1 MERAIVL
8 CEGKFGTTTGKTA
21 SGLVRRS
28 ERYRIV
34 GVVDSTKAGMDA
46 GEVLDGVPRGIPIF
60 RDVSE
65 ALRHTS
71 PDWLIIGVATVGG
84 MLPQEFRQMVKAAL
98 EQGVGVISGLHE
110 FLSEDEEFAA
120 LAERTGARI
129 LDIRREPPLEQ
140 MHSFGDKARHLD
152 ALRIP
157 VLGTDSAIGKRTTA
171 VELVHALIAAGV
183 KAVFVATGQ
192 TGLLQGAR
200 YGVPLDAIQGDY
212 MVGELEHAI
221 AQAYENEQP
230 EVIVVEGQGSIS
242 HPAYVCGSR
251 AILSASAPSGVVLQ
265 HAPGRTIRN
274 YHPELRLPMPSMET
288 EMRLIEAF
296 SGARVIALT
305 INHEGLS
312 RAEVET
318 IVKEWESKYSMPA
331 CDPLWD
337 GCERIVDVLKGMMGG
352 KTKPETNGQHT

>member
-1 MERAIVL
+1 MEHAIVL
-8 CEGKFGTTTGKTA
+8 CEGKFGTNTGKTA

-28 ERYRIV
+28 ERYRIM

-46 GEVLDGVPRGIPIF
+46 GEVLDGVRRRIPIF
-60 RDVSE
+60 RNVQE
-65 ALRHTS
+65 AMERTN

-84 MLPQEFRQMVKAAL
+84 MLPSEFRPMVRAAL

-110 FLSEDEEFAA
+110 FLSEDEEFRT

-129 LDIRREPPLEQ
+129 LDIRREPPLSQ
-140 MHSFGDKARHLD
+140 MHSFADRARHLS

-171 VELVHALIAAGV
+171 LELVHALNVAGV

-200 YGVPLDAIQGDY
+200 YGVPLDGIQGDY
-212 MVGELEHAI
+212 MAGELEHAI
-221 AQAYENEQP
+221 VQAYENEHP
-230 EVIVVEGQGSIS
+230 DIIVVEGQGSIS

-251 AILSASAPSGVVLQ
+251 AILSASAPLGVVLQ
-265 HAPGRTIRN
+265 HAPGRRIRN
-274 YHPELRLPMPSMET
+274 YHPELRLPMPPLEK
-288 EMRLIEAF
+288 EMHLIEEF
-296 SGARVIALT
+296 SGARVIALA

-312 RAEVET
+312 EEEVEIT
-318 IVKEWESKYSMPA
+318 IREWESKYSIPA
-331 CDPLWD
+331 CDPLLD
-337 GCERIVDVLKGMMGG
+337 GCGKIVDKLKGMLAR
-352 KTKPETNGQHT
+352 